1 MVFEIHLT
9 RFQAFENRLSSSLPP
24 TERWALSCYL
34 VLYVLWLLLYCI
46 MITFVIIM
54 MTIVRIVINN
64 VLYQDDY
71 CMYLDDYCIVSWWIH
86 STGKCS
92 EVKSYMQKFCSLW
105 KNYILCDL
113 QRNGRC
119 FSVWWF
125 FCAGC
130 NCFRREIVLP
140 DKRYWCIQHN
150 TWVYDPHQ

>member
-1 MVFEIHLT
+1 MMTI
-9 RFQAFENRLSSSLPP
+9 
-24 TERWALSCYL
+24 
-34 VLYVLWLLLYCI
+34 
-46 MITFVIIM
+46 VIIM
-54 MTIVRIVINN
+54 MTIVRIVINI

-71 CMYLDDYCIVSWWIH
+71 CMYLDDYCIVSWWLH

-113 QRNGRC
+113 QRNGMC
-119 FSVWWF
+119 FSVLWF
-125 FCAGC
+125 FCAGCNC

-150 TWVYDPHQ
+150 TWVYDPHQWCIIVCIHVCVCVCLCVSVYSVQESTASPLGPTLP